1 MMPNSGAAPQV
12 PIGPRLPLSG
22 AGQAALRVAAT
33 LAGAAGEGEVTPL
46 HLVAALL
53 AEPAA
58 GPRPP
63 DAPRSRLGTAATEV
77 IRTAAAAAERAGAHE
92 VGNDE
97 LLAAALR
104 LAAPPDGRVPEPSA
118 TSTAHEWP
126 EDDSGVTDHVLRV
139 LARREAAL
147 VVLTGEAGAMPERVL
162 ADLVRRLQSPRV
174 PAALRGAQVVSAA
187 GGPPLQSLGHRTRAQ
202 LRALNATSPAVAVL
216 DDVTGVVTAPGGLDA
231 LLAALTAG
239 VRLVAPGDSQTIALL
254 ADIAGLRS
262 WLRSV
267 PVPAASPAATLAIVR
282 TQMESIGRHHGVRI
296 TAAAVDAAVRLSG
309 RLGTDLAQP
318 GAALQLLEEGG
329 AAASV
334 RGGTEV
340 EVGDLVTAAG
350 GTGVVP
356 GGILAARS
364 GDVGTLERRLQ
375 ERVLGQDH
383 AVRSVA
389 NVVLRAETGVRDPD
403 RPLGSF
409 LFLGPTGVGK
419 TELARTLASTLFG
432 DETALLRIDMGE
444 YQEPH
449 SVARLVGAP
458 PGYIGYAAGGHLSEP
473 LRRRPYSVVLLDE
486 IEKAHTDV
494 LNVLLGVLDE
504 GRLTDGFGNVVD
516 ARHAILVMTSNLG
529 GRLIEASLSADD
541 LEDRLHTAVADHFR
555 PEFVGR
561 VDEVI
566 VFRRLSETDLA
577 GIVDLQLER
586 LIRRLAAR
594 DLDLQVPRDVRA
606 WLAGQVRDSPHGAR
620 PLRAMVRRCVEDLVA
635 RAVLEGRLEPG
646 GRITL
651 EVRNDAVA
659 EAGAAW

>member
-1 MMPNSGAAPQV
+1 MMPNSGAASQV
-12 PIGPRLPLSG
+12 PIGPRLPLSR

-33 LAGAAGEGEVTPL
+33 LAGAAGDGEVTPL

-53 AEPAA
+53 AESGADA
-58 GPRPP
+58 RPR
-63 DAPRSRLGTAATEV
+63 DAPRPRLGTAATEV
-77 IRTAAAAAERAGAHE
+77 IRTAAAAAQRAGAHE
-92 VGNDE
+92 VDNDV

-104 LAAPPDGRVPEPSA
+104 VAAPSDGRGAAPSA
-118 TSTAHEWP
+118 TSLAHEWP
-126 EDDSGVTDHVLRV
+126 GDDSGVTDHALRV
-139 LARREAAL
+139 LARRGATL
-147 VVLTGEAGAMPERVL
+147 LVLTGEAGAMPERVL
-162 ADLVRRLQSPRV
+162 ADLVRRLHSPAV
-174 PAALRGAQVVSAA
+174 PAALQGAQVVSAT
-187 GGPPLQSLGHRTRAQ
+187 GGPPMQSLGHRMHAQ
-202 LRALNATSPAVAVL
+202 LRALGGTSPAVVVL
-216 DDVTGVVTAPGGLDA
+216 DDVTGIVPAPGGIDA
-231 LLAALTAG
+231 LLTALTAG
-239 VRLVAPGDSQTIALL
+239 VRLVAPGDGETL
-254 ADIAGLRS
+254 AVLQQIAGLRF

-267 PVPAASPAATLAIVR
+267 PVPPASPAATLAIVR

-309 RLGTDLAQP
+309 RLRTDLAQP
-318 GAALQLLEEGG
+318 GAALELLDEGG
-329 AAASV
+329 AAASL
-334 RGGTEV
+334 RGGSEV

-350 GTGVVP
+350 GAGVVP

-364 GDVGTLERRLQ
+364 GDVGSLERRLQ
-375 ERVLGQDH
+375 ERVIGQDH

-432 DETALLRIDMGE
+432 DETALLRLDMGE

-458 PGYIGYAAGGHLSEP
+458 PGYIGHAAGGHLSEP
-473 LRRRPYSVVLLDE
+473 MRRRPYSVVLLDE

-494 LNVLLGVLDE
+494 LNVLLGMLDE
-504 GRLTDGFGNVVD
+504 GRVTDGFGHVVD
-516 ARHAILVMTSNLG
+516 ARNAILVMTSNLG
-529 GRLIEASLSADD
+529 GRLIGASLSADD
-541 LEDRLHTAVADHFR
+541 LEDHLRKAVADHFE

-566 VFRRLSETDLA
+566 VFRRLSETDLT

-594 DLDLQVPRDVRA
+594 HLDVAVPPDVRA
-606 WLAGQVRDSPHGAR
+606 WLAGQVHDSPHGAR
-620 PLRAMVRRCVEDLVA
+620 PLRAVVRRSVEDLVA

-646 GRITL
+646 GRLTL
-651 EVRNDAVA
+651 EVRNGTVG
-659 EAGAAW
+659 EAGSAW